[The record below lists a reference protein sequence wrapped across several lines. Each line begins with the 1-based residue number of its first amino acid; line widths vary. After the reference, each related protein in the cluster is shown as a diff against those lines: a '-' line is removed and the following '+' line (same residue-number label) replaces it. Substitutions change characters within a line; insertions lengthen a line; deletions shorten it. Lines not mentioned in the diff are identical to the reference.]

1 MSRHHV
7 EFRRSADG
15 FSIRDLGSLNG
26 TYVNRSRIDDTALVS
41 GDEVQIGK
49 YRLQFLT
56 GGEQPEGGVMSPAAG
71 QRASTIPARAYLSI
85 GEVLAKLR
93 PEFSDVTIS
102 KIRFLESEGLI
113 EPQRTPSGYRKF
125 TPDDIQRLRYVLSA
139 QRDQYLPL
147 KVIREHLEAMD
158 RGLEPPASS
167 WIEPACPGRR
177 GAWRRLPR
185 GRRLRARRRRPA
197 AVARRAAG
205 HRRDRRRPPRR
216 AGELRPDR
224 RAPNGEHYDG
234 DAVVVAKAAGE
245 LATYGIEPRHLRAFK
260 SAADREAGL
269 IEQVVTPLLRGRGAD
284 AKGRAEETTRTLAA
298 LSVRLHAALV
308 KAQLGPDLRS

>member
-1 MSRHHV
+1 MSQASNQ
-7 EFRRSADG
+7 RSTT
-15 FSIRDLGSLNG
+15 L
-26 TYVNRSRIDDTALVS
+26 
-41 GDEVQIGK
+41 
-49 YRLQFLT
+49 
-56 GGEQPEGGVMSPAAG
+56 PA
-71 QRASTIPARAYLSI
+71 SAYLSI

-125 TPDDIQRLRYVLSA
+125 TSADIQRLRYILSA

-158 RGLEPPASS
+158 RGLEPPVGPGASPRVPVAVVHGGGYPDS
-167 WIEPACPGRR
+167 DDFARD
-177 GAWRRLPR
+177 GADLRLSKDELLATADIDSDLLQALESY
-185 GRRLRARRRRPA
+185 GLIRARR
-197 AVARRAAG
+197 
-205 HRRDRRRPPRR
+205 
-216 AGELRPDR
+216 
-224 RAPNGEHYDG
+224 NGGHYDS
-234 DAVVVAKAAGE
+234 DAVVVAQAAGE
-245 LATYGIEPRHLRAFK
+245 LAAYGIEPRHLRAFK
-260 SAADREAGL
+260 SAAEREAGL

-284 AKGRAEETTRTLAA
+284 AKGRAEETTRALAA

>member
-1 MSRHHV
+1 
-7 EFRRSADG
+7 
-15 FSIRDLGSLNG
+15 
-26 TYVNRSRIDDTALVS
+26 
-41 GDEVQIGK
+41 
-49 YRLQFLT
+49 
-56 GGEQPEGGVMSPAAG
+56 MSPTAG
-71 QRASTIPARAYLSI
+71 QRSAVIPAHAYLSI

-158 RGLEPPASS
+158 RGLEPPETPGSS
-167 WIEPACPGRR
+167 PRVPVSVVRGGGYPEAEDFARDGADLRLSRDELLATAEINSDLLSALESYGLIATRR
-177 GAWRRLPR
+177 S
-185 GRRLRARRRRPA
+185 
-197 AVARRAAG
+197 
-205 HRRDRRRPPRR
+205 
-216 AGELRPDR
+216 
-224 RAPNGEHYDG
+224 GEHYDG

-245 LATYGIEPRHLRAFK
+245 LAAYGIEPRHLRAFK
-260 SAADREAGL
+260 SAAEREAGL

-284 AKGRAEETTRTLAA
+284 AKGRAEETTRALAA

-308 KAQLGPDLRS
+308 KAQLGPDFRT

>member
-1 MSRHHV
+1 MNPAV
-7 EFRRSADG
+7 TQRS
-15 FSIRDLGSLNG
+15 
-26 TYVNRSRIDDTALVS
+26 
-41 GDEVQIGK
+41 
-49 YRLQFLT
+49 
-56 GGEQPEGGVMSPAAG
+56 
-71 QRASTIPARAYLSI
+71 STIPARAYLSI

-93 PEFSDVTIS
+93 PDFSDVTIS

-158 RGLEPPASS
+158 RGLEPPAS
-167 WIEPACPGRR
+167 PGSSPRVPVSVVRGGGFPEADEFARDGADLRLSRDELLATAEIDSELLSALESYGLIASRR
-177 GAWRRLPR
+177 
-185 GRRLRARRRRPA
+185 
-197 AVARRAAG
+197 
-205 HRRDRRRPPRR
+205 
-216 AGELRPDR
+216 
-224 RAPNGEHYDG
+224 NGGHYDG

-245 LATYGIEPRHLRAFK
+245 LAGYGIEPRHLRAFK

-269 IEQVVTPLLRGRGAD
+269 IEQVVTPLLHGRGAD